1 MSWSC
6 GITGENRE
14 IRGIFRLLEE
24 KEGEP
29 MDSRYIR
36 SNARK
41 LKVLSVLGGLS
52 LLAAACGSSTS
63 SSAAGTATSTTQGS
77 LAPYVFHADLS
88 ETGQGSFLG
97 SREAKA
103 LTGLV
108 AYLNSKGGIKG
119 HKIQLQLQDNQSSPS
134 TSVSI
139 ATQWISQGVP
149 FIFNGSIAAAA
160 KAVDALATSNG
171 PVIWDLTPVNPA
183 PPNSFIFSSGISYK
197 LDLEAVL
204 NMLKSKGLT
213 KIAFLNTTDVSG
225 ASGWPVMQSLL
236 AQPSNAGFQVV
247 SHQTYDPTS
256 VNVTTQM
263 SVIKAANPQ
272 ALIIW
277 TTGTPFGTALQAQKQ
292 LGLGNLPTFTSGGNA
307 VAGEMQHLSS
317 ILPSSLYFQSGPL
330 YLSPS
335 TLPSNLASPVS
346 TFQSIISKAGGHP
359 NDGWGL
365 AYGPAQI
372 LVSALDHLGVN
383 ATASQLKSY
392 IEQQSS
398 FPSIYGVYHLSTT
411 DHNGITL
418 QSVYMTTWNGTQ
430 FVQAS
435 GPGGLPQ

>member
-1 MSWSC
+1 MSLRSI
-6 GITGENRE
+6 G
-14 IRGIFRLLEE
+14 
-24 KEGEP
+24 
-29 MDSRYIR
+29 
-36 SNARK
+36 SNAGKVK
-41 LKVLSVLGGLS
+41 LVSVLGAVS
-52 LLAAACGSSTS
+52 LLAAACGSSGTSAAAS
-63 SSAAGTATSTTQGS
+63 SSSSTTQGS

-108 AYLNSKGGIKG
+108 AYLNSNGGIKG
-119 HKIQLQLQDNQSSPS
+119 HKVQLQIEDNQSSPS

-139 ATQWISQGVP
+139 ATQWVSQGVP
-149 FIFNGSIAAAA
+149 FILNGSIAAAA
-160 KAVDALATSNG
+160 RAVDALATSNG

-183 PPNSFIFSSGISYK
+183 PANSFIFSSGISYK

-204 NMLKSKGLT
+204 NMVKAKGLT
-213 KIAFLNTTDVSG
+213 KVAFLNSTDVSG

-236 AQPSNAGFQVV
+236 SQSTYSGIQVV
-247 SHQTYDPTS
+247 SHQTYDPTA

-317 ILPSSLYFQSGPL
+317 ILPKNLYFQSGPL
-330 YLSPS
+330 YLTPS
-335 TLPSNLASPVS
+335 SLPSNLSSPVS

-372 LVSALDHLGVN
+372 LIAALDHLGVS
-383 ATASQLKSY
+383 ATASQIKGF
-392 IEQQSS
+392 IEQQSN
-398 FPSIYGVYHLSTT
+398 FPSIYGVYRMSNT

-435 GPGGLPQ
+435 GPGGMPQN

>member
-1 MSWSC
+1 MSLRSI
-6 GITGENRE
+6 G
-14 IRGIFRLLEE
+14 
-24 KEGEP
+24 
-29 MDSRYIR
+29 
-36 SNARK
+36 SNAGRVK
-41 LKVLSVLGGLS
+41 LVSVLGAVS
-52 LLAAACGSSTS
+52 LLAAACGSSGTSAATS
-63 SSAAGTATSTTQGS
+63 SSSSTTQGS

-108 AYLNSKGGIKG
+108 AYLNSNGGIKG
-119 HKIQLQLQDNQSSPS
+119 HKVQLQIEDNQSSPS

-139 ATQWISQGVP
+139 ATQWVSQGVP
-149 FIFNGSIAAAA
+149 FILNGSIAAAA

-183 PPNSFIFSSGISYK
+183 PANSFIFSSGISYK

-204 NMLKSKGLT
+204 NMVKAKGLT
-213 KIAFLNTTDVSG
+213 KVAFLNSTDVSG

-236 AQPSNAGFQVV
+236 SQSTYSGIQVV
-247 SHQTYDPTS
+247 SHQTYDPTA

-317 ILPSSLYFQSGPL
+317 ILPKNLYFQSGPL
-330 YLSPS
+330 YLTPS
-335 TLPSNLASPVS
+335 SLPSNLSSPVS

-372 LVSALDHLGVN
+372 LIAALDHLGVS
-383 ATASQLKSY
+383 ATASQIKGF
-392 IEQQSS
+392 IEQQSN
-398 FPSIYGVYHLSTT
+398 FPSIYGVYRMSNT

-435 GPGGLPQ
+435 GPGGMPQN

>member
-1 MSWSC
+1 M
-6 GITGENRE
+6 N
-14 IRGIFRLLEE
+14 FRSVSAGSGKIKLL
-24 KEGEP
+24 
-29 MDSRYIR
+29 
-36 SNARK
+36 AA
-41 LKVLSVLGGLS
+41 LGSMS
-52 LLAAACGSSTS
+52 LLVAACGSSGS
-63 SSAAGTATSTTQGS
+63 SSTTTSNAGASASSTTQAS

-97 SREAKA
+97 SREVKA

-108 AYLNSKGGIKG
+108 SYLNAKGGIKG
-119 HKIQLQLQDNQSSPS
+119 HKIQLEIQDNQSSPA

-139 ATQWISQGVP
+139 ATQWVSQGVP
-149 FIFNGSIAAAA
+149 FILNGSIAAAA
-160 KAVDALATSNG
+160 KAVDALATANG

-183 PPNSFIFSSGISYK
+183 PANSFIFSSGISYK

-204 NMLKSKGLT
+204 NMLKAKGLS
-213 KIAFLNTTDVSG
+213 KVAFLNSTDVSG

-236 AQPSNAGFQVV
+236 SQSTYSGIQVV
-247 SHQTYDPTS
+247 SHQTYDPTA

-292 LGLGNLPTFTSGGNA
+292 LGLDGLPTFTSGGNA
-307 VAGEMQHLSS
+307 VAGEMQHLAS
-317 ILPSSLYFQSGPL
+317 ILPANLYFQSGPL

-335 TLPSNLASPVS
+335 SLPSSLTSPVS
-346 TFQSIISKAGGHP
+346 TFQSIVAKAGGHP

-372 LVSALDHLGVN
+372 LVAALDQLGVS
-383 ATASQLKSY
+383 ATAPQIKSF
-392 IEQQSS
+392 IEQQSN
-398 FPSIYGVYHLSTT
+398 FPSIYGVYHMSNS
-411 DHNGITL
+411 DHSGITL

-435 GPGGLPQ
+435 GPGGAPQ